1 MRKPL
6 SLLAAAGLTVALIA
20 PGAQAQ
26 PLRPASLD
34 LAAADSPITQVQWR
48 GGNGGYGR
56 GYAPGYYAR
65 GPGYGPGYGPAYGPR
80 YGYRNC
86 GWGNCNNNNGA
97 AVAAGVVGGLML
109 GAAAAS
115 AANAAN
121 SAPRPGNWA
130 AYCASRYRS
139 FDPASGTYLGYDG
152 LRHPCT

>member
-6 SLLAAAGLTVALIA
+6 SLLAAAGLMVGVMV

-26 PLRPASLD
+26 PLRPASPD

-48 GGNGGYGR
+48 GGYGGYGR

-65 GPGYGPGYGPAYGPR
+65 GPGYGPR

-86 GWGNCNNNNGA
+86 GWGGCNNNNGP
-97 AVAAGVVGGLML
+97 AVAAGVIGGLML

-121 SAPRPGNWA
+121 AAPRQGNWIT
-130 AYCASRYRS
+130 YCSSKYRS

-152 LRHPCT
+152 VRHPCP